1 MQCLNLRTKVQIL
14 NRILDTDPKTI
25 NTIITKTKKPFKNY
39 FQPSYTFSRNI
50 FDISLPNKNEFIQAL
65 RKQTID
71 IEHVDAFKRDK
82 EDKQKV
88 KKDTEA
94 AKAFNKINETEF
106 SRIDQSQ
113 ALEFY
118 KNINNSYSLKHFYL
132 NLISYLL
139 HQCANNNRLDLVN
152 IIFTQFIKDIENNP
166 NKHLL
171 GTFIINVW
179 NTFASIYYERGSY
192 EEIEIMFESMPKYT
206 VSPNAKTFSIL
217 IKSVAKS
224 KNPNHCFT
232 FIEKSIVKGLKI
244 KSGTLNILL
253 NSCLSSQQNFNH
265 QQKSIDIIL
274 DLMSNWNVGPNG
286 KTFEILLRHCRDL
299 NHLEKIWSKI
309 VKLGFHYDQT
319 LHVEIIKTCL
329 RLVALKESTS
339 STIKSRKG
347 LSICFDYLLRLN
359 RISQGELATGA
370 YNIFLKSCA
379 YHRDLIKGI
388 RVIEMMWSKNLEP
401 QIIGYNNLLN
411 SIRIITIQNMSLWSL
426 SQRSMI
432 NNTYREYLWILLDGM
447 LSRPKTRMMPRR
459 LINSIILALGR
470 VGDIRGLIE
479 FYDAKINLENS
490 NNKLNLVDQTI
501 SDIFALRTNHVPL
514 DITFFNLFLKEISSS
529 SDSLTSLEMFNRLP
543 KYLEPNNDTVDYL
556 FSSIQTSLG
565 FKKFGIQFCNSLIQQ
580 RANVTPELMV
590 DIFQKM
596 YQRIVGH
603 SRKSIEEVDVN
614 EFYWVYVSGYI
625 AREIINVYNDQDLI
639 ECLKILEMCE
649 IKS

>member
-1 MQCLNLRTKVQIL
+1 MHCLNLRTKVQIL
-14 NRILDTDPKTI
+14 HRILDTDPKTI

-71 IEHVDAFKRDK
+71 IEQAVAIKRNK
-82 EDKQKV
+82 ENKQKV
-88 KKDTEA
+88 RKDTEA

-118 KNINNSYSLKHFYL
+118 KNINNSYSLKRFYL

-139 HQCANNNRLDLVN
+139 RQCANNNRLDLVN

-179 NTFASIYYERGSY
+179 NTFASIYYERGSS
-192 EEIEIMFESMPKYT
+192 EEVEIMFKSMSKYT

-217 IKSVAKS
+217 IKSIAKS
-224 KNPNHCFT
+224 KNPNLCFT
-232 FIEKSIVKGLKI
+232 FIEKSIVKGFKL

-253 NSCLSSQQNFNH
+253 NSCLSSNQNFNQ

-286 KTFEILLRHCRDL
+286 KTLEILLKHCRDL

-309 VKLGFHYDQT
+309 VNLGFHYDQT
-319 LHVEIIKTCL
+319 LHIEIIKTCL
-329 RLVALKESTS
+329 RLAILKESTS
-339 STIKSRKG
+339 STIRSRKEG

-370 YNIFLKSCA
+370 YNIFLKACA
-379 YHRDLIKGI
+379 YHNDLIKGI

-411 SIRIITIQNMSLWSL
+411 SIRIITFQNMSSL
-426 SQRSMI
+426 SLAQKSMI
-432 NNTYREYLWILLDGM
+432 NDIYREYLWILLDGM
-447 LSRPKTRMMPRR
+447 FSRPKTRLMPKR
-459 LINSIILALGR
+459 LINSIILAIGR
-470 VGDIRGLIE
+470 VGDIRGLME
-479 FYDAKINLENS
+479 FYDSKINLEIS
-490 NNKLNLVDQTI
+490 NNRLNVVDQTI
-501 SDIFALRTNHVPL
+501 GNIFALRTNHIPL
-514 DITFFNLFLKEISSS
+514 DITFFNLFLKEIPSTSNP
-529 SDSLTSLEMFNRLP
+529 LTSLEMFNRLP
-543 KYLEPNNDTVDYL
+543 NYLEPNNVTIEYL
-556 FSSIQTSLG
+556 FSSIQTSLD
-565 FKKFGIQFCNSLIQQ
+565 FKKFGTQFCDSLIRQ
-580 RANVTPELMV
+580 RANITPELMV

-603 SRKSIEEVDVN
+603 NRKSMEEVDVN

-639 ECLKILEMCE
+639 ECLNMLK
-649 IKS
+649 